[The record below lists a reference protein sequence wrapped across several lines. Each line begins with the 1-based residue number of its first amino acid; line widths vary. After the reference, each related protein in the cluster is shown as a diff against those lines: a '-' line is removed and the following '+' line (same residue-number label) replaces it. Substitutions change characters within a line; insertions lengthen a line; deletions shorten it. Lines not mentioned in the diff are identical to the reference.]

1 MRERGAGR
9 KNEGERRGRLQG
21 TERRRKMSRERV
33 GRAEE
38 EEGEKGE
45 EGKDWK

>member
-1 MRERGAGR
+1 
-9 KNEGERRGRLQG
+9 
-21 TERRRKMSRERV
+21 MSRERV

-45 EGKDWK
+45 EGKDWEIESRSGVKREETRGKR